1 MNVKPKQM
9 ANKIKLIFIEI
20 ARNSKLQLQTQY
32 FVNGSHTRF
41 PVDSSRIPVDTKPE
55 QWFSSKYTKRNF
67 SMNKAWTA
75 ARPESG

>member
-32 FVNGSHTRF
+32 FVNGSQLTV
-41 PVDSSRIPVDTKPE
+41 PKS
-55 QWFSSKYTKRNF
+55 Q
-67 SMNKAWTA
+67 
-75 ARPESG
+75 